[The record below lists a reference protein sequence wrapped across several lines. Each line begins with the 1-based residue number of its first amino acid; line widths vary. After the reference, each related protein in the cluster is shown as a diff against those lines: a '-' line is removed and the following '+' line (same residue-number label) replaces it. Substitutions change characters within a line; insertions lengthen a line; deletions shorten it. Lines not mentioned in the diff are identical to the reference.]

1 MGYEFMDAAISIFAI
16 VFVAVIVLAALAVP
30 VLVLV
35 VILKAVTGSKRNA
48 GLQEDEARIMQEI
61 HQGLSRMEER
71 IEALETLVLDPKD
84 RVRVEQ

>member
-1 MGYEFMDAAISIFAI
+1 METSVAIPIFGI
-16 VFVAVIVLAALAVP
+16 LFVTLVTLAALAIP

-35 VILKAVTGSKRNA
+35 IILKAVTSSKRNA

-61 HQGLSRMEER
+61 YQSLGRMEER

-84 RVRVEQ
+84 KVSVEE

>member
-1 MGYEFMDAAISIFAI
+1 MDAAIPIFAI
-16 VFVAVIVLAALAVP
+16 LFLALIFLAALAVP

-35 VILKAVTGSKRNA
+35 IILKAVTSSKRNA
-48 GLQEDEARIMQEI
+48 GLHEDEARVMQEI

-84 RVRVEQ
+84 RVNVGE